1 MNGVSGHYICFSSA
15 LYVTSFSE
23 AHDLTTSQDELRSGL
38 RKTLTNHVYLS
49 VPHVELIFV
58 DLVLHYYLYL
68 ISQTRG
74 FVKMNEIGQ
83 PRIVRV
89 SRIDSG

>member
-1 MNGVSGHYICFSSA
+1 MNGVYGHYICFSSA

-23 AHDLTTSQDELRSGL
+23 ARDLTTSQDELQNGL
-38 RKTLTNHVYLS
+38 RKTLTNHVCLS

-58 DLVLHYYLYL
+58 DWVLHYYLYL
-68 ISQTRG
+68 ISQTSS
-74 FVKMNEIGQ
+74 FVKMNEVGQ
-83 PRIVRV
+83 PRIMRV